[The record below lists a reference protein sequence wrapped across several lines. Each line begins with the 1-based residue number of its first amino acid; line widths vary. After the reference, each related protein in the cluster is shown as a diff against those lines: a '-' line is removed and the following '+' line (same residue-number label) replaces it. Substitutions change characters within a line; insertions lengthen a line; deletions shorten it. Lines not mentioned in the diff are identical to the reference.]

1 MQPNHIAVP
10 TSLPAARRTR
20 RAAVLSLCFA
30 AWFAAPASAAP
41 GVAQVGIHDHT
52 AGETLTVHRRF
63 GEKWIV
69 GERGHEYSIR
79 VHNTSAVRV
88 LAVVSVDGV
97 NAVTGQTAAPSQSG
111 YVIEAGGSVI
121 IDGWRKSL
129 ERTAAFVFTS
139 PMHSYASRTSRLD
152 NVGVIGVALFRER
165 EPAPLPVA
173 EVARE
178 GERHA
183 ATPADD
189 RLAQKAAPASPSLG
203 TGHGRSQYSPAGR
216 TTFERA
222 SDSPDQLVVLR
233 YESRE
238 MLIARGVLPRA
249 RVPRDSPDPFP
260 AALGFVPD
268 P

>member
-1 MQPNHIAVP
+1 MQPDHIAMP
-10 TSLPAARRTR
+10 TSRPAARRAR
-20 RAAVLSLCFA
+20 RAALLSLCLVVFA
-30 AWFAAPASAAP
+30 TSAQA
-41 GVAQVGIHDHT
+41 GQQVAQVGIHDRT
-52 AGETLTVHRRF
+52 AGEVLTVHRRF
-63 GEKWIV
+63 GERWIA

-79 VHNTSAVRV
+79 VHNISDVRV

-111 YVIEAGGSVI
+111 YVIEPGDSVTI
-121 IDGWRKSL
+121 EGWRKSL
-129 ERTAAFVFTS
+129 ARTAAFVFTS
-139 PMHSYASRTSRLD
+139 PKRSYASRTNRPD

-165 EPAPLPVA
+165 EQPPMSVA

-178 GERHA
+178 EERSA
-183 ATPADD
+183 STEADG

-203 TGHGRSQYSPAGR
+203 TGHGRSEYSPAER

-222 SDSPDQLVVLR
+222 STSPDQVVVLR

-238 MLIARGVLPRA
+238 SLIALGVLPRT
-249 RVPRDSPDPFP
+249 RVPGDRPEPFP